1 MEHFGFWSI
10 IPPLIAIVMVLL
22 TRSVIVSLFLGL
34 FSGILLITSFN
45 PISSLKKLLGDYLFT
60 TVADEYNAGILI
72 LLVFIG
78 GFVALLEQSGGAKA
92 FANKFISGSNSR
104 IKIQL
109 AAWFSGIVIFFSEMG
124 TPLIVGPIYESL
136 FDKAKISREK
146 LAWIIDSTAS
156 PVSVMVPFIGWG
168 VYIMGLI
175 DTEFKRLNIDITSW
189 DAFISSLPYFIY
201 PVLAVFIVPLIVILK
216 LDFGPMKKAEDRIK
230 NTGEIYWPESKPLR
244 ESVNSDDKTA
254 SLSKPILIWL
264 PILILI
270 ISLFSLLAPKGFPFQ
285 SVEGKDFR
293 IALSLSYFFAALS
306 IIVMMVIFKIK
317 TISQS
322 LNIYTS
328 GMKNMM
334 DILIILVLA
343 WSLGSVLDKL
353 GTANYIVQ
361 IIDGTIPPAV
371 VPALIFLVGACMS
384 FANGTSWGTFAI
396 MLPLAIPLGHHLDI
410 PLTVFIG
417 AVISGGIF
425 GDHSSPISDTT
436 ILSSTGAG
444 ADHKDHNKTQVPIA
458 IFNGSVTAIALL
470 ITSMIDFKFTLL
482 FALFLMIIGVIIL
495 SKFKKNQYQKT

>member
-1 MEHFGFWSI
+1 MDSFGFWSI
-10 IPPLIAIVMVLL
+10 IPPIIAIIMVLL

-34 FSGILLITSFN
+34 FSGILLLTSFN
-45 PISSLKKLLGDYLFT
+45 PISSLKKLLGDYLFV

-78 GFVALLEQSGGAKA
+78 GFVALLENSGGAKA
-92 FANKFISGSNSR
+92 FANHFISGTKSR

-109 AAWFSGIVIFFSEMG
+109 AAWFSGIIIFFSEMG

-156 PVSVMVPFIGWG
+156 PVSVMIPFIGWG

-175 DTEFKRLNIDITSW
+175 DTEFKRLSIDMTSW
-189 DAFISSLPYFIY
+189 DAFITSIPYFIY
-201 PVLAVFIVPLIVILK
+201 PVLAVLIVPLIILLK
-216 LDFGPMKKAEDRIK
+216 LDFGPMKKAEDRIM
-230 NTGEIYWPESKPLR
+230 NTGEIYWENAKPLR
-244 ESVNSDDKTA
+244 ESVDTDKDVENK
-254 SLSKPILIWL
+254 SKPILIWL

-293 IALSLSYFFAALS
+293 IALSLSYFFAAIS
-306 IIVMMVIFKIK
+306 IIIMMLIYKVK

-328 GMKNMM
+328 GMKNMT

-361 IIDGTIPPAV
+361 IIDGTIPPAI

-396 MLPLAIPLGHHLDI
+396 MLPLAIPLGYHLDL
-410 PLTVFIG
+410 PLTVCIG

-458 IFNGSVTAIALL
+458 LFNGVVTAIALL
-470 ITSMIDFKFTLL
+470 ITSIVGFKFTLIVAIV
-482 FALFLMIIGVIIL
+482 FMIIGVLII
-495 SKFKKNQYQKT
+495 NRIQKYKYRT

>member
-1 MEHFGFWSI
+1 MDHFGFWSI
-10 IPPLIAIVMVLL
+10 IPPIIAIIMVLL

-34 FSGILLITSFN
+34 FSGILLLTSFH
-45 PISSLKKLLGDYLFT
+45 PISSFKKLLGDYLYS

-78 GFVALLEQSGGAKA
+78 GFVALLENSGGAKA
-92 FANKFISGSNSR
+92 FANRFISGAKSR

-109 AAWFSGIVIFFSEMG
+109 AAWFSGIIIFFSEMG

-175 DTEFKRLNIDITSW
+175 DTEFKRLSIDMSSW
-189 DAFISSLPYFIY
+189 DAFMVSLPYFIY
-201 PVLAVFIVPLIVILK
+201 PVLAVLIVPLIILLK
-216 LDFGPMKKAEDRIK
+216 LDFEPMKAAEDRIM
-230 NTGEIYWPESKPLR
+230 NTGQIYWDNAKPLK
-244 ESVNSDDKTA
+244 ESVEVDKDVENK
-254 SLSKPILIWL
+254 SKPILIWL
-264 PILILI
+264 PIVILI
-270 ISLFSLLAPKGFPFQ
+270 VSLFTLLAPKGFPFQ

-293 IALSLSYFFAALS
+293 IALSLSYFFAAIS
-306 IIVMMVIFKIK
+306 IILLMLFYKVK

-322 LNIYTS
+322 LNIYTT
-328 GMKNMM
+328 GMKNMT
-334 DILIILVLA
+334 DILVILVLA

-361 IIDGTIPPAV
+361 VIDGTIPPAI

-396 MLPLAIPLGHHLDI
+396 MLPLAIPLGYHLDI
-410 PLTVFIG
+410 SLAVCIG

-458 IFNGSVTAIALL
+458 IFNGIVTTIALL
-470 ITSMIDFKFTLL
+470 ITSIIDFKFTLIL
-482 FALFLMIIGVIIL
+482 AIL
-495 SKFKKNQYQKT
+495 SMICGVFIINQVQKYRYNH

>member
-1 MEHFGFWSI
+1 MDHFGFWSI
-10 IPPLIAIVMVLL
+10 IPPIIAIIMVLL

-34 FSGILLITSFN
+34 FSGILLLTSFH
-45 PISSLKKLLGDYLFT
+45 PISSLKKLLGDYLYS

-78 GFVALLEQSGGAKA
+78 GFVALLENSGGAKA
-92 FANKFISGSNSR
+92 FANRFISGAKSR

-109 AAWFSGIVIFFSEMG
+109 AAWFSGIIIFFSEMG

-175 DTEFKRLNIDITSW
+175 DTEFKRLSIDMSSW
-189 DAFISSLPYFIY
+189 DAFMVSLPYFIY
-201 PVLAVFIVPLIVILK
+201 PVLAVLIVPLIVLLK
-216 LDFGPMKKAEDRIK
+216 LDFGPMKAAEDRIM
-230 NTGEIYWPESKPLR
+230 NTGQIYWDNAKPLR
-244 ESVNSDDKTA
+244 ESVEVDKDVENK
-254 SLSKPILIWL
+254 SKPILIWL
-264 PILILI
+264 PIVILI
-270 ISLFSLLAPKGFPFQ
+270 VSLFTLLAPKGFPFQ

-293 IALSLSYFFAALS
+293 IALSLSYFFAAIS
-306 IIVMMVIFKIK
+306 IILLMLFYKVK

-328 GMKNMM
+328 GMKNMT
-334 DILIILVLA
+334 DILVILVLA

-361 IIDGTIPPAV
+361 VIDGTIPPAI

-396 MLPLAIPLGHHLDI
+396 MLPLAIPLGYHLDI
-410 PLTVFIG
+410 SLAVCIG
-417 AVISGGIF
+417 AVISGGIY

-458 IFNGSVTAIALL
+458 IFNGVVTTIALL
-470 ITSMIDFKFTLL
+470 ITSMIDFKFTLIL
-482 FALFLMIIGVIIL
+482 AILLMICGVFII
-495 SKFKKNQYQKT
+495 NQVQKYRYNH

>member
-1 MEHFGFWSI
+1 MDHFGFWSI
-10 IPPLIAIVMVLL
+10 IPPIIAIIMVLL

-34 FSGILLITSFN
+34 FSGILLLTSFH
-45 PISSLKKLLGDYLFT
+45 PISSLKKLLGDYLYSM
-60 TVADEYNAGILI
+60 VADEYNAGILI

-78 GFVALLEQSGGAKA
+78 GFVALLENSGGAKA
-92 FANKFISGSNSR
+92 FANRFISGAKSR

-109 AAWFSGIVIFFSEMG
+109 AAWFSGIIIFFSEMG

-175 DTEFKRLNIDITSW
+175 DTEFKRLSIDMSSW
-189 DAFISSLPYFIY
+189 DAFMVSLPYFIY
-201 PVLAVFIVPLIVILK
+201 PVLAVLIVPLIILLK
-216 LDFGPMKKAEDRIK
+216 LDFGPMKAAEDRIM
-230 NTGEIYWPESKPLR
+230 NTGQIYWDNAKPLR
-244 ESVNSDDKTA
+244 ESVEVDKDVENK
-254 SLSKPILIWL
+254 SKPILIWL
-264 PILILI
+264 PIVILI
-270 ISLFSLLAPKGFPFQ
+270 VSLFTLLAPKGFPFQ

-293 IALSLSYFFAALS
+293 IALSLSYFFAAIS
-306 IIVMMVIFKIK
+306 IILLMLFYKVK

-322 LNIYTS
+322 LNIYTT
-328 GMKNMM
+328 GMKNMT
-334 DILIILVLA
+334 DILVILVLA

-361 IIDGTIPPAV
+361 VIDGTIPPAI

-396 MLPLAIPLGHHLDI
+396 MLPLAIPLGYHLDI
-410 PLTVFIG
+410 SLAVCIG

-458 IFNGSVTAIALL
+458 IFNGIVTTIALL
-470 ITSMIDFKFTLL
+470 ITSMIDFKFTLILAIL
-482 FALFLMIIGVIIL
+482 FMISGVFII
-495 SKFKKNQYQKT
+495 NQVQKYRYNH

>member
-22 TRSVIVSLFLGL
+22 TRSVIVSLFIGL

-92 FANKFISGSNSR
+92 FANKFISGSKNR

-201 PVLAVFIVPLIVILK
+201 PVLAVFIVPLIIILK

-230 NTGEIYWPESKPLR
+230 HTGEIYWPDSKPLR

-270 ISLFSLLAPKGFPFQ
+270 IS
-285 SVEGKDFR
+285 
-293 IALSLSYFFAALS
+293 
-306 IIVMMVIFKIK
+306 
-317 TISQS
+317 
-322 LNIYTS
+322 
-328 GMKNMM
+328 
-334 DILIILVLA
+334 
-343 WSLGSVLDKL
+343 
-353 GTANYIVQ
+353 
-361 IIDGTIPPAV
+361 
-371 VPALIFLVGACMS
+371 
-384 FANGTSWGTFAI
+384 
-396 MLPLAIPLGHHLDI
+396 
-410 PLTVFIG
+410 
-417 AVISGGIF
+417 
-425 GDHSSPISDTT
+425 
-436 ILSSTGAG
+436 
-444 ADHKDHNKTQVPIA
+444 
-458 IFNGSVTAIALL
+458 
-470 ITSMIDFKFTLL
+470 
-482 FALFLMIIGVIIL
+482 
-495 SKFKKNQYQKT
+495 

>member
-1 MEHFGFWSI
+1 MDHFGFWSI
-10 IPPLIAIVMVLL
+10 IPPIIAIIMVLL

-34 FSGILLITSFN
+34 FSGILLLTSFH
-45 PISSLKKLLGDYLFT
+45 PISSLKKLLGDYLYS

-78 GFVALLEQSGGAKA
+78 GFVALLENSGGAKT
-92 FANKFISGSNSR
+92 FANRFISGAKSR

-109 AAWFSGIVIFFSEMG
+109 AAWFSGIIIFFSEMG
-124 TPLIVGPIYESL
+124 TPLIIGPIYESL

-175 DTEFKRLNIDITSW
+175 DTEFKRLSIDMSSW
-189 DAFISSLPYFIY
+189 DAFMVSLPYFIY
-201 PVLAVFIVPLIVILK
+201 PVLAVLIVPLIILLK
-216 LDFGPMKKAEDRIK
+216 LDFGPMKSAEDRIM
-230 NTGEIYWPESKPLR
+230 NTGQIYWDNAKPLR
-244 ESVNSDDKTA
+244 ESVEVDKDVENK
-254 SLSKPILIWL
+254 SKPILIWL
-264 PILILI
+264 PIVILI
-270 ISLFSLLAPKGFPFQ
+270 VSLFTLLAPKGFPFQ

-293 IALSLSYFFAALS
+293 IALSLSYFFAAIS
-306 IIVMMVIFKIK
+306 IILLMLFYKVK

-328 GMKNMM
+328 GMKNMT
-334 DILIILVLA
+334 DILVILVLA

-361 IIDGTIPPAV
+361 VIDGTIPPAI

-396 MLPLAIPLGHHLDI
+396 MLPLAIPLGYHLDI
-410 PLTVFIG
+410 SLAVCIG

-436 ILSSTGAG
+436 ILSSTGAS

-458 IFNGSVTAIALL
+458 IFNGVVTTIALL
-470 ITSMIDFKFTLL
+470 ITSIIDFKFTLILAIL
-482 FALFLMIIGVIIL
+482 FMICGVFIIH
-495 SKFKKNQYQKT
+495 QVQKYRYNH

>member
-1 MEHFGFWSI
+1 MDHFGFWSI
-10 IPPLIAIVMVLL
+10 IPPIIAIIMVLL

-34 FSGILLITSFN
+34 FSGILLLTSFH
-45 PISSLKKLLGDYLFT
+45 PISSLKKLLGDYLYS

-78 GFVALLEQSGGAKA
+78 GFVALLENSGGAKA
-92 FANKFISGSNSR
+92 FANRFISGAKSR

-109 AAWFSGIVIFFSEMG
+109 AAWFSGIIIFFSEMG

-175 DTEFKRLNIDITSW
+175 DTEFKRLSIDMSSW
-189 DAFISSLPYFIY
+189 DAFMVSLPYFIY
-201 PVLAVFIVPLIVILK
+201 PVLAVLIVPLIILLK
-216 LDFGPMKKAEDRIK
+216 LDFGPMKAAEDRIM
-230 NTGEIYWPESKPLR
+230 NTGQIYWDNAKPLR
-244 ESVNSDDKTA
+244 ESVEVDKDVENK
-254 SLSKPILIWL
+254 SKPILIWL
-264 PILILI
+264 PIVILI
-270 ISLFSLLAPKGFPFQ
+270 VSLFTLLAPKGFPFQ

-293 IALSLSYFFAALS
+293 IALSLSYFFAAIS
-306 IIVMMVIFKIK
+306 IILLMLFYKVK

-322 LNIYTS
+322 LNIYTT
-328 GMKNMM
+328 GMKNMT
-334 DILIILVLA
+334 DILVILVLA

-361 IIDGTIPPAV
+361 VIDGTIPPAI

-384 FANGTSWGTFAI
+384 FAKGTSWGTFAI
-396 MLPLAIPLGHHLDI
+396 MLPLAIPLGYHLDI
-410 PLTVFIG
+410 SLAVCIG

-458 IFNGSVTAIALL
+458 IFNGIVTTIALL
-470 ITSMIDFKFTLL
+470 ITSMIDFKFTLILAIL
-482 FALFLMIIGVIIL
+482 FMISGVFII
-495 SKFKKNQYQKT
+495 NQVQKYRYNH